1 MEKAQEMLND
11 ELAHLE
17 EVNRTQVMAYLI
29 YYIIKN
35 ILLKNKNILKV
46 EKIQEARSTKLIDER
61 NHSSLSQYDNVG
73 ELKVLVDQNEI
84 PTPNLLSPYPN
95 SVENNIDEE
104 TEEPIQRGYARY
116 AFTAR

>member
-1 MEKAQEMLND
+1 MLD
-11 ELAHLE
+11 H
-17 EVNRTQVMAYLI
+17 I
-29 YYIIKN
+29 YAN
-35 ILLKNKNILKV
+35 IWTISYFPHEDTFKLFSFFKV
-46 EKIQEARSTKLIDER
+46 EKIQEARSSKLIVDDR

-95 SVENNIDEE
+95 SIENNIDEE

-116 AFTAR
+116 AFTARYFLSHSIYAVC

>member
-1 MEKAQEMLND
+1 M
-11 ELAHLE
+11 
-17 EVNRTQVMAYLI
+17 VP
-29 YYIIKN
+29 YIFEITMTF
-35 ILLKNKNILKV
+35 LKV
-46 EKIQEARSTKLIDER
+46 EKIQEATTSKLIDDR

-73 ELKVLVDQNEI
+73 ELKVLVDQAEI

-104 TEEPIQRGYARY
+104 PEPIQRGYARY